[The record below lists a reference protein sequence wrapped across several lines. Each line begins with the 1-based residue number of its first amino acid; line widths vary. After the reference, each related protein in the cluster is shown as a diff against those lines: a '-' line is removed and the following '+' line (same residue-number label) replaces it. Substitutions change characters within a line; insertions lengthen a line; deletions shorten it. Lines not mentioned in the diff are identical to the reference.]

1 MEVVMMCKVRIPLN
15 ESERRKV
22 VKVARGKRTTV
33 PKLLKSLA
41 LGQIETDAHTSE
53 DISEEK
59 KWEIFMEGVNG
70 FTEDFMPNGREV

>member
-1 MEVVMMCKVRIPLN
+1 MMCKVRIPLN
-15 ESERRKV
+15 ESDRLIV

-41 LGQIETDAHTSE
+41 LGHIETVAHISE

-59 KWEIFMEGVNG
+59 KWKIFMEGVNG

>member
-1 MEVVMMCKVRIPLN
+1 MMCTVRIPLN

-22 VKVARGKRTTV
+22 VKAAREKRTTV

-53 DISEEK
+53 EK
-59 KWEIFMEGVNG
+59 KWKIFMEGVNG

>member
-1 MEVVMMCKVRIPLN
+1 MMCTVRIPLN

-41 LGQIETDAHTSE
+41 LGQIEMDAHTSE

-59 KWEIFMEGVNG
+59 NG
-70 FTEDFMPNGREV
+70 KSSWKE